1 MARRKPSNP
10 SPESPVKDAQV
21 AHGLPDVTPAVERE
35 VARLSRTIR
44 RYVRRDIEEQ
54 RAAVERLMV
63 EGAKHRQITR
73 ILRQQWPNITHR
85 TVALRMAQ
93 VNELRKAEA
102 KNDRVTMRAYM
113 VERLEAMRTRALAGA
128 NPNFKAAI
136 ACEKEIAKL
145 EGLYAPTK
153 VEIDGNMSHTH
164 AMMSV
169 IANMDS
175 DLAQEML
182 EEARRTE
189 RLAKQ
194 AEELLPALNAASEE

>member
-1 MARRKPSNP
+1 MARRKPTKNP
-10 SPESPVKDAQV
+10 AEEARI
-21 AHGLPDVTPAVERE
+21 AHGPDPIPGVSPQVEAE